1 MKPVTDL
8 TPTARRVMRLPETTR
23 SVGLCDMTLRRL
35 EKAGTFP
42 RRFKLN
48 PDGGPFGA
56 VAHDHAEVQQWIQE
70 RLASRDA
77 GGAESA
83 T

>member
-1 MKPVTDL
+1 MN
-8 TPTARRVMRLPETTR
+8 TATNLNSTTRRVMRLSETTKV
-23 SVGLCDMTLRRL
+23 VGTCDMTLRRW
-35 EKAGTFP
+35 EEAGSFP

-56 VAHDHAEVQQWIQE
+56 VGHDYGEVMEWIDD
-70 RLASRDA
+70 RRASRDA